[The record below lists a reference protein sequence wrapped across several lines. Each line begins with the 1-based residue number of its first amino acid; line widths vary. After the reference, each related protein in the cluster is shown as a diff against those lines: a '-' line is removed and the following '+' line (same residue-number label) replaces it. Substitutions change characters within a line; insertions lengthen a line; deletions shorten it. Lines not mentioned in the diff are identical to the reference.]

1 MWYVWPLRDQ
11 LLRGKLYFLAGRIEE
26 LIINL
31 AMSVALNSFIKL
43 FTSQKC
49 GTRKKQYV
57 FRWPY
62 RFNCT
67 VILFPESSFARH
79 FHIRFLAMGG
89 SVFSLHRKKGKKL
102 KKIYISTNS
111 AS

>member
-67 VILFPESSFARH
+67 VILFSGIRSFEPH
-79 FHIRFLAMGG
+79 LQGIFT
-89 SVFSLHRKKGKKL
+89 SVFWPWVGLYFLYTGRREKS
-102 KKIYISTNS
+102 
-111 AS
+111 